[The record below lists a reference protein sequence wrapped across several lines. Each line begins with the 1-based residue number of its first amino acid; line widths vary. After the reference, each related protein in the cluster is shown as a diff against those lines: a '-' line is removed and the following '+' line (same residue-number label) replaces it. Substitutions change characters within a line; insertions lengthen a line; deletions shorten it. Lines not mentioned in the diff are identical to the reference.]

1 MIPLQLVSLVFGL
14 YMLYWS
20 FLSYKKRL
28 FYFREL
34 FFWVAVWSTF
44 ILVALFPDTTKLVLQ
59 TFRINRVMDLLM
71 ILALIFLSIVTYRVY
86 IDNRQLTKKLQ
97 DLVRQEAI
105 DRHKK

>member
-1 MIPLQLVSLVFGL
+1 MIPLQLVSLIFGL

-28 FYFREL
+28 FYIREL
-34 FFWVAVWSTF
+34 FFWIVVWSTF
-44 ILVALFPDTTKLVLQ
+44 ILVALFPDTTKLILQ

-97 DLVRQEAI
+97 DLVRQDAI
-105 DRHKK
+105 NKAKK